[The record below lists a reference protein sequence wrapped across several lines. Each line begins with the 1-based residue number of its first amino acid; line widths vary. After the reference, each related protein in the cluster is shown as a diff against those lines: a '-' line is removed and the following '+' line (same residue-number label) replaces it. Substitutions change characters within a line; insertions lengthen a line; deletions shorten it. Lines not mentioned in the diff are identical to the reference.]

1 MPLGGRLRLRLESAA
16 VLNRQP
22 DISAAPA
29 KPAAPAPGAAGEPA
43 SVNDLMPLVYDQL
56 RNLAAA
62 YLKHD
67 TAEPMLEPA
76 VLVNEAYLRLA
87 DHPPGTWSSKEHFM
101 AVAAIAMRKILID
114 HARRRCALKRGFGR
128 ARVSLELVTR
138 SGPREIDILEVDDAL
153 NALGEINQRA
163 SRGVEL
169 RFFAGLTH
177 DEVARV
183 LGVSRKTVVADWN
196 EARNWLAEQL
206 AEKGAGA

>member
-1 MPLGGRLRLRLESAA
+1 MP
-16 VLNRQP
+16 Q
-22 DISAAPA
+22 
-29 KPAAPAPGAAGEPA
+29 
-43 SVNDLMPLVYDQL
+43 VYDQL
-56 RNLAAA
+56 RNLASS

-87 DHPPGTWSSKEHFM
+87 GQPAGTWTGKDHFM

-153 NALGEINQRA
+153 NGLARINQRA

-177 DEVARV
+177 DDVARV
-183 LGVSRKTVVADWN
+183 LGISRKTVVNDWI

-206 AEKGAGA
+206 AEKGVQAPAPEG